1 MSKDQFVVIYRSFD
15 AIEAE
20 QLQDLLRQEGLPAR
34 RFGNDAGLASL
45 YAINTLAEFRLEV
58 PESFAEE
65 AVSLIDGYLADIE
78 VEEMDEVPWE
88 LRDED
93 EQDGELSV
101 SVGPGSGAMNFPE
114 D

>member
-20 QLQDLLRQEGLPAR
+20 QLQDLLRQEGLPVR

-58 PESFAEE
+58 PESLAEQ
-65 AVSLIDGYLADIE
+65 AMGLIDGYLAD
-78 VEEMDEVPWE
+78 VTPDEVDELPWE
-88 LRDED
+88 LRDE

-101 SVGPGSGAMNFPE
+101 SQGPDSGALNYPE
-114 D
+114 E